1 MKNRKEEIT
10 ELLEKYDAAAVIK
23 PYKLLGASLSHDKLL
38 TSIEVLLEEA
48 FAEGY
53 SFAKEEARLVSEAV
67 KVLGK

>member
-1 MKNRKEEIT
+1 MKNRKEEIA
-10 ELLEKYDAAAVIK
+10 ELLAK
-23 PYKLLGASLSHDKLL
+23 HDVRPMILKAESVNLF
-38 TSIEVLLEEA
+38 EVLLEEA

>member
-1 MKNRKEEIT
+1 MKKRKEEIA
-10 ELLEKYDAAAVIK
+10 ELLAK
-23 PYKLLGASLSHDKLL
+23 HDVRPMILRAE
-38 TSIEVLLEEA
+38 SVNSFEALLEEA

>member
-10 ELLEKYDAAAVIK
+10 ELLAKHDARRHTLMTRNVISDISVN
-23 PYKLLGASLSHDKLL
+23 LFEAM
-38 TSIEVLLEEA
+38 LEEA